1 MSIYTEVTMPK
12 SKPTEKPRTLGVL
25 GFVLGAVFLF
35 GGLILIAETE
45 LSDVNSSDQSGL

>member
-1 MSIYTEVTMPK
+1 MPK

-25 GFVLGAVFLF
+25 VFVLGAVFLF
-35 GGLILIAETE
+35 GSLILIAETE